1 MILKLIFTG
10 DEKYKVDDFG
20 KIFRVIGER
29 PLIGETIVTRDG
41 TKFVIVDVELS
52 PYDGEPQEYV
62 GHTLCT
68 YYLKRKETTVDSSV
82 GMRDKRE
89 FKEISNTTGQ
99 RPKIFFTF
107 PGIGAKYFEKNNL
120 KKAIIGY
127 ANPLSDAG
135 YTYCNY
141 PDGWISRIKEMI
153 YYNNVDYIYAPIHTS
168 LREAIKED
176 KELDDVEK
184 WIIYPDKSLKLEYIE
199 RYRERGDDQAYVTHM
214 AEIWDEAIESIENE
228 DKSKFNLYKLK
239 SGETM
244 SDFIKI
250 YNEELNGEQ
259 ASETEEEKNENC
271 EN

>member
-1 MILKLIFTG
+1 MILKLIFAD

-20 KIFRVIGER
+20 GIFRVIGER

-41 TKFVIVDVELS
+41 TKFVVDDVELS
-52 PYDGEPQEYV
+52 PYDGDPQEYA

-68 YYLKRKETTVDSSV
+68 YYLNRKETTIDSSV
-82 GMRDKRE
+82 GNSDSRE

-107 PGIGAKYFEKNNL
+107 PGIGAKYFEENNL
-120 KKAIIGY
+120 KKVIIGY
-127 ANPLSDAG
+127 ANPPSDVG
-135 YTYCNY
+135 YTHRNY
-141 PDGWISRIKEMI
+141 PDCWISRIKEML

-184 WIIYPDKSLKLEYIE
+184 WIVYPDKSLKLEYIE
-199 RYRERGDDQAYVTHM
+199 RNRDRGDDQAYVTHM
-214 AEIWDEAIESIENE
+214 AEIWDETIESIENE
-228 DKSKFNLYKLK
+228 DKSKFNSYKLR

-259 ASETEEEKNENC
+259 ASESETEETVNC

>member
-10 DEKYKVDDFG
+10 DEKYEIDDFG
-20 KIFRVIGER
+20 KIFRSISER

-41 TKFVIVDVELS
+41 TKFVVDDVELS

-82 GMRDKRE
+82 GTRDKRE
-89 FKEISNTTGQ
+89 FKEISNTTSQ

-120 KKAIIGY
+120 KKVIIGY
-127 ANPLSDAG
+127 ANLPSDAG

-141 PDGWISRIKEMI
+141 PDCWIGRIKKML

-168 LREAIKED
+168 LREAIKKD

-184 WIIYPDKSLKLEYIE
+184 WIIYPDRSLKLEYIE

-228 DKSKFNLYKLK
+228 DKNKFNLYKLR

-250 YNEELNGEQ
+250 YDEELNKEQ
-259 ASETEEEKNENC
+259 ASETEAEKNENC

>member
-52 PYDGEPQEYV
+52 PYDGDPQEYV

-68 YYLKRKETTVDSSV
+68 YYLKRKETSIDSSV
-82 GMRDKRE
+82 GMSDSRE
-89 FKEISNTTGQ
+89 FKEISNTTAK

-120 KKAIIGY
+120 NKSIIAY
-127 ANPLSDAG
+127 ANSPSNAS
-135 YTYCNY
+135 YTHCRF
-141 PDGWISRIKEMI
+141 PDGWVSRIKEMI

-250 YNEELNGEQ
+250 YDEELNGEQ
-259 ASETEEEKNENC
+259 ASETEAGKNENC

>member
-20 KIFRVIGER
+20 NIFRSVSER

-41 TKFVIVDVELS
+41 TKFVVDDVELS

-120 KKAIIGY
+120 KKVIIGY
-127 ANPLSDAG
+127 ANPPSDAG

-141 PDGWISRIKEMI
+141 PDCWISRIKEML

-184 WIIYPDKSLKLEYIE
+184 WIIYPDRTLKLEYIE

-228 DKSKFNLYKLK
+228 DKSKFNLYKLR

-250 YNEELNGEQ
+250 YNEELNGKQ
-259 ASETEEEKNENC
+259 ANEIEAEKNENC

>member
-10 DEKYKVDDFG
+10 DEKYDADDFG
-20 KIFRVIGER
+20 QIFRVIGER

-41 TKFVIVDVELS
+41 TKFVVDDVELS
-52 PYDGEPQEYV
+52 PYSGEPQEYV
-62 GHTLCT
+62 RHTLCT

-82 GMRDKRE
+82 GMSDSRE

-120 KKAIIGY
+120 KKVIIGY
-127 ANPLSDAG
+127 ANPPSDAG

-141 PDGWISRIKEMI
+141 SDCWISRIKEML

-184 WIIYPDKSLKLEYIE
+184 WIIYPDRTLKLEYIE

-228 DKSKFNLYKLK
+228 DKSKFNLYKLR
-239 SGETM
+239 SSETM

-259 ASETEEEKNENC
+259 ARETEAEKNENC

>member
-89 FKEISNTTGQ
+89 FKEISNTTGK

-107 PGIGAKYFEKNNL
+107 PGIGAKYFEKNNPNNT
-120 KKAIIGY
+120 IIAY
-127 ANPLSDAG
+127 ANTPSDPRD
-135 YTYCNY
+135 TYCKY
-141 PDGWISRIKEMI
+141 PDGWVRRIKQMI

-168 LREAIKED
+168 LREAIKEE

-214 AEIWDEAIESIENE
+214 AEIWDEAIESIESE
-228 DKSKFNLYKLK
+228 DKSKFNLYKLR

-244 SDFIKI
+244 SDFIKYI
-250 YNEELNGEQ
+250 DLNGEQ
-259 ASETEEEKNENC
+259 ASETEAGKNENC